1 MISALDNPRAI
12 KVSTSCRPMIDTI
25 ASEWLEVRT
34 VRSATY
40 LLITT
45 ALVVALAEWC
55 PTW

>member
-12 KVSTSCRPMIDTI
+12 KVSTSCRPMIDTM

-34 VRSATY
+34 VRSTTY

-55 PTW
+55 PT